1 MRRVAAFFVAVLL
14 TLAACGDPGVQPN
27 DRSEP
32 RPTAAP
38 VSAQSCSG
46 LDYTA
51 LRAAIGALFANG
63 SPNKSSALGKFDNIQ
78 HHITI
83 GNIATAKDH
92 TWNLV
97 DFILEKHAQG
107 SLVAPAADVAAVV
120 NELFC
125 FVGITV
131 SIGGP
136 DNSFVVLPTDGPQ
149 TLVTN
154 DGFAGTDLPGAV
166 VTEPTLIEITR
177 IDETAFPVGD
187 GPLTTNLDQYPL
199 YYTFLQSNDGNTGF
213 TQSVVVGVCPA
224 TGIDPA
230 VLARLRLGHNATA
243 GFEITPPAP
252 ADFLVCDAAP
262 PLPASMAMRA
272 LRWATDL
279 AASVLLPEK
288 LQASAFVVGGV
299 GGSASDFSPFGPVD
313 PKLTAVGGVGGS
325 ASEFAPPAQVTTLC
339 PPVEA
344 PIGADLPPAC
354 RPEVEIVTFLG
365 TKLQSV
371 PVAFTVLSG
380 GGQVAEETPTGCLL
394 YGGSAV
400 VPTGTNGKARA
411 CWKLGLTPG
420 TNTAEGR
427 PGPGGDAVAGV
438 TFSPPA
444 FVFTATANPP
454 TQLGFLTEPSQAL
467 VGVPLIPVQVAV
479 QDKNGV
485 TVEVSTDAVT
495 MGLTSGS
502 FTSGSTT
509 TVNAVAGIATF
520 TNLVTTTATTSVA
533 LVASSPGLTSA
544 TGTPFTVSPGAP
556 TVMTKV
562 AGDNQTVPA
571 GTAVPI
577 PPSVKVTDQYGNP
590 IAGETVNF
598 APQNN
603 AAPVTGPVQVT
614 DAAGIATLGS
624 WTLLDGVNRL
634 IATLAANPLVFTTF
648 TGTGTTTLATVNS
661 CAPSGSSDPV
671 TYPFWIPGTVKQVR
685 QVQLYL
691 SSNGPVNTPTTYR
704 IQLRARIDSYNRPV
718 VASSTV
724 DVTLT
729 GSTSPYLPTQFRFP
743 TPIVSGTPSK
753 EIAFEL
759 AVLSNP
765 DGATISYDTGP
776 CGLGTGCVPPRSC
789 KVTQVGATTPYPL
802 GTLRRKS
809 VGIDVL
815 AQ

>member
-1 MRRVAAFFVAVLL
+1 MRRVAAFVVAVLL

-32 RPTAAP
+32 RPPAAP

-51 LRAAIGALFANG
+51 LRAAIDALFANG
-63 SPNKSSALGKFDNIQ
+63 SPDESSALGKFDNIQ

-97 DFILEKHAQG
+97 DFILGKYDQG
-107 SLVAPAADVAAVV
+107 SLVAPVADVVAVI

-125 FVGITV
+125 FVGIDA
-131 SIGGP
+131 SIGDV
-136 DNSFVVLPTDGPQ
+136 DNTWIVFPGDGPQ

-213 TQSVVVGVCPA
+213 TQAVVVGVCPA

-262 PLPASMAMRA
+262 PLPTSTAMRA

-279 AASVLLPEK
+279 AASILLPEK

-344 PIGADLPPAC
+344 PIGTDLPAAC
-354 RPEVEIVTFLG
+354 RPDVEISTFLG
-365 TKLQSV
+365 TKLQNV
-371 PVAFTVLSG
+371 PVTFSVLTG
-380 GGQVAEETPTGCLL
+380 GGQVAEETATGCPS
-394 YGGSAV
+394 YGGSVV
-400 VPTGTNGKARA
+400 VPTGANGRARA
-411 CWKLGLTPG
+411 CWKMGLTPG
-420 TNTAEGR
+420 AATAEGR
-427 PGPGGDAVAGV
+427 PGLGGDAVAGV

-454 TQLGFLTEPSQAL
+454 TQLGFLTQPTQAIA
-467 VGVPLIPVQVAV
+467 GVPLIPVHVAV
-479 QDKNGV
+479 QDHNGT
-485 TVEVSTDAVT
+485 TVEASTAAVT
-495 MGLTSGS
+495 MALTSGS
-502 FTSGSTT
+502 FTPGSTT
-509 TVNAVAGIATF
+509 TVDAVAGIATF
-520 TNLVTTTATTSVA
+520 TSLVTTMATPSVA

-544 TGTPFTVSPGAP
+544 TGTPFAVSPDAP
-556 TVMTKV
+556 ALMTKV

-571 GTAVPI
+571 GTPVPI
-577 PPSVKVTDQYGNP
+577 PPSVMVTDQYLNP

-598 APQNN
+598 AAQNN

-614 DAAGIATLGS
+614 DAAGIATVGS
-624 WTLLDGVNRL
+624 WTLLDGVNTL
-634 IATLAANPLVFTTF
+634 IASLATNPLIFTTF

-661 CAPSGSSDPV
+661 CAPGGSGDPV
-671 TYPFWIPGTVKQVR
+671 TYPFWIPGTSKSVQ

-691 SSNGPVNTPTTYR
+691 SSNGAANTPKTYR
-704 IQLRARIDSYNRPV
+704 MQLTAKIDAFANPV
-718 VASSTV
+718 VATSTV

-729 GSTSPYLPTQFRFP
+729 GKTSQYLPTQFRFN
-743 TPIVSGTPSK
+743 TPIVSGNPNK

-759 AVLSNP
+759 TVLTNP
-765 DGATISYDTGP
+765 DGATISYNTGP
-776 CGLGTGCVPPRSC
+776 CGLGSGCKPPRNCS
-789 KVTQVGATTPYPL
+789 VTQVSATTPYPL

-809 VGIDVL
+809 VGIQVL